1 MIESLL
7 KNPNC
12 KAISPVYLPTRLH
25 LDSELHMF
33 KIESVEDSL
42 FSFLPEDWRSELFP
56 QWKHLMQTSP
66 VYVLGTKDSIH
77 CMGIIFE
84 HEPPRLSR
92 YEQDHASQFC
102 DYVYLGYL
110 YTVPEYRQQSRARYW
125 VETIKELYKSRG
137 IWLAIEDL
145 SLQIFYEKLGFI
157 ATEASFEDERIYYLP
172 PYSL

>member
-1 MIESLL
+1 MIDSPL
-7 KNPNC
+7 KHPKS
-12 KAISPVYLPTRLH
+12 KAISLVSLPTRLH
-25 LDSELHMF
+25 LEFELHMM
-33 KIESVEDSL
+33 KLESVDDSF
-42 FSFLPEDWRSELFP
+42 FSFLPEDWRSELLP
-56 QWKHLMQTSP
+56 QWDHLKSTSP
-66 VYVLGTKDSIH
+66 VFTLGSKESIH

-84 HEPPRLSR
+84 HEPPRFSR
-92 YEQDHASQFC
+92 YEQKHASQYR

-110 YTVPEYRQQSRARYW
+110 YTIPEYRQQSRARYW

-157 ATEASFEDERIYYLP
+157 ATEASYEDEQIYYLP